1 MTGFR
6 AGLKWIKSWTAINL
20 CMVLCVVGI
29 GLTSCGNRDRTVDVG
44 QVAQGKQAKA
54 TITKRLYEVAPPQ
67 AIQDLGQLLTT
78 YQPQVK
84 ILSPQPNQ
92 VLQSTEVSVRLQVRD
107 LPLFQN
113 ETFEMGPHLHVIL
126 DNQPYQAVYDTSK
139 PLVFSDLEPGT
150 HTLRVFASRPWH
162 ESFKNDGAYDQVTFH
177 LFSPTLD
184 NSPTVG
190 TPQLTY
196 SRPKGSYG
204 AEPIMLDFYLKDAPL
219 HFVARQDSEDDIK
232 DWRIRCTINGE
243 SFMFDQWQPVY
254 LKGFKT
260 GQNWLKLELL
270 DEDGNLIKNA
280 FNTTVRLIDY
290 QPGGDDTLSKL
301 VRGELT
307 AADVQGIVDPNYTPP
322 EPEPE
327 IEPESSI
334 EPVEPDVAPLT
345 PQVPN
350 VPTETPALETQPTVE
365 ESPAAVE
372 EETEQTQL
380 ESADEDE
387 LDIEPSASEDLSED
401 LKERLDRELDTEPDT
416 EQLKTPP
423 KAVDRDAPPVLDTDQ
438 DTDQADQQPEE
449 QAEVSEPQLEPELTP
464 EPRETTLDQLTGVPE
479 SSNSTDRT
487 PSVTPNDTEEV
498 TETEPET
505 ESNKTPAPKAFVD
518 EVPGLIEDA
527 ADEGVEESTSTQP
540 GQDTEPNQIPD
551 TLTSPTAPDIKP
563 TEPSVQP
570 PAAPETTVTDAAK
583 DIFNN
588 SRQRL
593 GRFFDRFRQPDAED
607 KNMPP
612 TLPEII
618 DEPSLKSL
626 ERDLQQE
633 QPPFNAVPGEPETN
647 QPFSRPAPVSPEQT
661 TLTE

>member
-6 AGLKWIKSWTAINL
+6 AGFKWIKSMAAVGLSII
-20 CMVLCVVGI
+20 LCVVGI
-29 GLTSCGNRDRTVDVG
+29 GLTGCGNRDRTVDVS
-44 QVAQGKQAKA
+44 QVAQGKQAQA
-54 TITKRLYEVAPPQ
+54 NITKRLYEVAPPQ
-67 AIQDLGQLLTT
+67 AIQDLGQLLTA

-107 LPLFQN
+107 LPLFKN

-190 TPQLTY
+190 MPQLTY

-243 SFMFDQWQPVY
+243 SFLFDQWQPVY

-270 DEDGNLIKNA
+270 DEDGNLISNA
-280 FNTTVRLIDY
+280 FNSTIRLIDY
-290 QPGGDDTLSKL
+290 QPGGEDTLSKL
-301 VRGELT
+301 VRDELT
-307 AADVQGIVDPNYTPP
+307 AADVQGIVDPNYVPP
-322 EPEPE
+322 EPESE
-327 IEPESSI
+327 IEPE
-334 EPVEPDVAPLT
+334 VEPEVEPIT
-345 PQVPN
+345 P
-350 VPTETPALETQPTVE
+350 VPTEPPVESPVLEEQPTVKEFDDFAEPTEDEEIPDEEEPELAIPETLPASPEESSDELNIEPPTVDKRQTEPSEAPFKAVEPESAPALE
-365 ESPAAVE
+365 
-372 EETEQTQL
+372 
-380 ESADEDE
+380 
-387 LDIEPSASEDLSED
+387 
-401 LKERLDRELDTEPDT
+401 
-416 EQLKTPP
+416 
-423 KAVDRDAPPVLDTDQ
+423 TDQ
-438 DTDQADQQPEE
+438 DTDQVDEQPKI
-449 QAEVSEPQLEPELTP
+449 LEPELIP
-464 EPRETTLDQLTGVPE
+464 QPSETTLDQLKGT
-479 SSNSTDRT
+479 STD
-487 PSVTPNDTEEV
+487 SAGVTKD
-498 TETEPET
+498 EPEPEPIEIT
-505 ESNKTPAPKAFVD
+505 KPTPKAVIND
-518 EVPGLIEDA
+518 VPGLIDEIDAIDEDDAEEAEDA
-527 ADEGVEESTSTQP
+527 IAPPPSSTEQANEPEPSATVEE
-540 GQDTEPNQIPD
+540 IM
-551 TLTSPTAPDIKP
+551 SPTIEEPDGTIP
-563 TEPSVQP
+563 TVQP
-570 PAAPETTVTDAAK
+570 SRTPGSPMPQAAK
-583 DIFNN
+583 DDIFNQ

-593 GRFFDRFRQPDAED
+593 GRFFERFRQPDAED
-607 KNMPP
+607 KNVPP

-626 ERDLQQE
+626 ERDLKLDNEPQ
-633 QPPFNAVPGEPETN
+633 FNPLPIEPD
-647 QPFSRPAPVSPEQT
+647 QPFSPSTPASPDQS

>member
-6 AGLKWIKSWTAINL
+6 AGLKWMKSWAAISL
-20 CMVLCVVGI
+20 SMILCVVGI
-29 GLTSCGNRDRTVDVG
+29 GLTSCGNRDRTVDVS
-44 QVAQGKQAKA
+44 QVTQGKQAKA

-67 AIQDLGQLLTT
+67 AMQDLGQLLTA

-84 ILSPQPNQ
+84 ILNPQPNQ

-107 LPLFQN
+107 LPLFKN

-243 SFMFDQWQPVY
+243 SFLFDQWQPVY

-260 GQNWLKLELL
+260 GENWLKLELL
-270 DEDGNLIKNA
+270 DEDGNLINNA
-280 FNTTVRLIDY
+280 FNSTIRLIDY
-290 QPGGDDTLSKL
+290 QPGGEDTLSKL

-307 AADVQGIVDPNYTPP
+307 AAEVQGIVDPNYVPP
-322 EPEPE
+322 EPESE
-327 IEPESSI
+327 VES
-334 EPVEPDVAPLT
+334 
-345 PQVPN
+345 
-350 VPTETPALETQPTVE
+350 
-365 ESPAAVE
+365 
-372 EETEQTQL
+372 
-380 ESADEDE
+380 
-387 LDIEPSASEDLSED
+387 
-401 LKERLDRELDTEPDT
+401 
-416 EQLKTPP
+416 
-423 KAVDRDAPPVLDTDQ
+423 
-438 DTDQADQQPEE
+438 
-449 QAEVSEPQLEPELTP
+449 QLEPEVEPITP
-464 EPRETTLDQLTGVPE
+464 VPTEPPVESPVLDEQPTVNEFDKFVEPTQDEEISDEEEPELAIPETFPANPEEPSGELNVEPPVVNERQTEPPTTPSKAVEPESAPVLETDQTTDQVDEQPKILEPELIPQPTETTLDQLRGT
-479 SSNSTDRT
+479 STDSAGFT
-487 PSVTPNDTEEV
+487 KGEAEGELES
-498 TETEPET
+498 EPIEIT
-505 ESNKTPAPKAFVD
+505 KPTPKAVVD
-518 EVPGLIEDA
+518 EVPGLIDQTDAVDEEDA
-527 ADEGVEESTSTQP
+527 GDEDAIAPPPTSIKQQPTEEQPAESEPSETVEE
-540 GQDTEPNQIPD
+540 IM
-551 TLTSPTAPDIKP
+551 SPTIEEPEENIP
-563 TEPSVQP
+563 TVQP
-570 PAAPETTVTDAAK
+570 STTPESPAPQAAK
-583 DIFNN
+583 DDIFNQ

-593 GRFFDRFRQPDAED
+593 GRFFKRFRQPDAED
-607 KNMPP
+607 KNVPP

-626 ERDLQQE
+626 ERDL
-633 QPPFNAVPGEPETN
+633 NLDNEPQFDPMPLEPN
-647 QPFSRPAPVSPEQT
+647 SDQPFAPSVPASPDQA

>member
-6 AGLKWIKSWTAINL
+6 AGFKWIKSMAAIGL
-20 CMVLCVVGI
+20 SLILCVVGI
-29 GLTSCGNRDRTVDVG
+29 GLTGCGNRDRTVDVS
-44 QVAQGKQAKA
+44 QVAQGKQAQA

-67 AIQDLGQLLTT
+67 AIQDLGQLLTA

-107 LPLFQN
+107 LPLFKN

-126 DNQPYQAVYDTSK
+126 DNQPYQAVYDTSE

-243 SFMFDQWQPVY
+243 SFLFDQWQPVY

-270 DEDGNLIKNA
+270 DEDGNLIDNA
-280 FNTTVRLIDY
+280 FNSTIRLIDY
-290 QPGGDDTLSKL
+290 QPGGEDTLSKL
-301 VRGELT
+301 VRDELT
-307 AADVQGIVDPNYTPP
+307 AAEVQGIVDPNYVPP
-322 EPEPE
+322 ALESE
-327 IEPESSI
+327 IEPE
-334 EPVEPDVAPLT
+334 VEPEVKPIT
-345 PQVPN
+345 P
-350 VPTETPALETQPTVE
+350 VPTEPPVESPVLEEQPTVNEFDDFTEPTEDE
-365 ESPAAVE
+365 EIPDEEKPELAIPETLPANPEEPSDELNIEPPVVNERQTEPSEAPFKAVE
-372 EETEQTQL
+372 P
-380 ESADEDE
+380 ESA
-387 LDIEPSASEDLSED
+387 
-401 LKERLDRELDTEPDT
+401 
-416 EQLKTPP
+416 
-423 KAVDRDAPPVLDTDQ
+423 PVLDTDQ
-438 DTDQADQQPEE
+438 DADQVDEQPKI
-449 QAEVSEPQLEPELTP
+449 LEPERIPQPT
-464 EPRETTLDQLTGVPE
+464 ETTLDQLKGTSTDSAGVTKGEPE
-479 SSNSTDRT
+479 S
-487 PSVTPNDTEEV
+487 
-498 TETEPET
+498 EPEPIEIT
-505 ESNKTPAPKAFVD
+505 KPTPKAVIKD
-518 EVPGLIEDA
+518 VPGLIDETDVVDEEDA
-527 ADEGVEESTSTQP
+527 GEAEDAIAPPPTSTESTAQPTELGPSETVEE
-540 GQDTEPNQIPD
+540 IM
-551 TLTSPTAPDIKP
+551 SPTIEEPDGTIP
-563 TEPSVQP
+563 TAQPS
-570 PAAPETTVTDAAK
+570 TTPGSPTPQAAK
-583 DIFNN
+583 DGIFNQ

-593 GRFFDRFRQPDAED
+593 GRFFKRFRQPDAED
-607 KNMPP
+607 KNVPP

-626 ERDLQQE
+626 ERDLKLDNEPQ
-633 QPPFNAVPGEPETN
+633 FNPLPIEPD
-647 QPFSRPAPVSPEQT
+647 QPFSPSTPASPDQSK
-661 TLTE
+661 LTE